1 MGHHAAASRASGKEA
16 TSSIKANAP
25 IRNRRFGQHI
35 VVALIGAMAAYLF
48 WLSRMEWDAEMRTWR
63 AIGDAAFILLFVAM
77 TIGPV
82 ARIWPRRLSFLVN
95 WRRAFGIWFAIF
107 ASVHAFLVWDG
118 WARWSIRGFFGYQ
131 ELPVVGL
138 SGPVLVD
145 PGFGLANMVGLVA
158 LFFGLFL
165 FAISSDK
172 AMRFLGSS
180 TWKHLQNYAY
190 VVFYLVSLHGI
201 YFLFLH
207 YEPSLRNLFFQR
219 GVPDPNWFR
228 FWFIGLVGTVFLL
241 QSTALVKVV
250 LQRRRKGGSA
260 HDGQNQ

>member
-1 MGHHAAASRASGKEA
+1 MGDHGAARRASEKEA
-16 TSSIKANAP
+16 MSSIKANAP
-25 IRNRRFGQHI
+25 IRKRRLGQHI

-48 WLSRMEWDAEMRTWR
+48 WLSRMDWDVEMRTWR

-77 TIGPV
+77 TTGPM
-82 ARIWPRRLSFLVN
+82 ATIWPRRLSFLVN

-107 ASVHAFLVWDG
+107 SSVHAFLVWDG

-138 SGPVLVD
+138 SGPILVD
-145 PGFGLANMVGLVA
+145 PGFGLANLVGSVA
-158 LFFGLFL
+158 LFFGLVL

-172 AMRFLGSS
+172 AMRFLGNS

-190 VVFYLVSLHGI
+190 MVFYLVSLHGI

-207 YEPSLRNLFFQR
+207 YDPSLRNLVFQR

-228 FWFIGLVGTVFLL
+228 FWFLGLVGTVCFL

-260 HDGQNQ
+260 HDRHKQ